1 MLMNRRSKLA
11 GTAGLP
17 LMPVMLDAARPLA
30 RRIFVYEPQESV
42 GEIVSMLLEKSFG
55 VPVDFERDGAEQAR
69 SFLSRNPY
77 EYGAVYW
84 GHAPVNRHAEI
95 WSPAHAETLPY
106 PFTLRQLAT
115 RVEAVTGW
123 TRKAWR

>member
-1 MLMNRRSKLA
+1 MLMNRRSLLA
-11 GTAGLP
+11 GAAGLP
-17 LMPVMLDAARPLA
+17 LVPAVHDSARPLA
-30 RRIFVYEPQESV
+30 RRIFVFEPQVDV
-42 GEIVSMLLEKSFG
+42 GEIVSMLLGKSFG

-77 EYGAVYW
+77 AYGAVYW

-95 WSPAHAETLPY
+95 WSPALAESLPY
-106 PFTLRQLAT
+106 PFTVRQLAT
-115 RVEAVTGW
+115 QVEGVTGW

>member
-1 MLMNRRSKLA
+1 MLMNRRSMLA
-11 GTAGLP
+11 GAAGLP
-17 LMPVMLDAARPLA
+17 LVPVTLDAARPLA
-30 RRIFVYEPQESV
+30 QRIFVFEPQDGV
-42 GEIVSMLLEKSFG
+42 GEIVSVLLERSFG

-77 EYGAVYW
+77 AYGAVYW

-95 WSPAHAETLPY
+95 WSPARAETLPY